1 MSVQKI
7 SNTILGVGVDDTTID
22 LFESQYPV
30 PTGVRLVSVPDFTMG
45 ITVPR
50 MPGWQ
55 TSPKRWATACRNIWW
70 SPTWSRTMVPTLPA
84 WPLSTRT

>member
-30 PTGVRLVSVPDFTMG
+30 PVSYTHL
-45 ITVPR
+45 
-50 MPGWQ
+50 
-55 TSPKRWATACRNIWW
+55 
-70 SPTWSRTMVPTLPA
+70 TLP
-84 WPLSTRT
+84 TN